1 MCLLLIVRA
10 DSRSVDFSH
19 HLDEMNVLAG
29 SGPAEAT
36 GWRLKLAQKIQ
47 WMLFFRLKQQSL
59 GSGINGIFLKIRSF
73 DVLHVVA
80 LIH

>member
-1 MCLLLIVRA
+1 MCLLLIVQA

-29 SGPAEAT
+29 SGPVEVT

-47 WMLFFRLKQQSL
+47 WVLSFRLK
-59 GSGINGIFLKIRSF
+59 
-73 DVLHVVA
+73 
-80 LIH
+80 